1 MGAQSAAKGR
11 EAGYRLKSCSKAWWG
26 GEGTTVCTSRRS
38 PRHCGARKIFAQLP
52 GGTKKK
58 EVLRVKRRF
67 FGGADMADRQV
78 SDGRGK
84 VLKRGTHGYGLVG
97 GDAV

>member
-1 MGAQSAAKGR
+1 MALAKSLHNCL
-11 EAGYRLKSCSKAWWG
+11 E
-26 GEGTTVCTSRRS
+26 E
-38 PRHCGARKIFAQLP
+38 Q
-52 GGTKKK
+52 KKK
-58 EVLRVKRRF
+58 EVSRVKRRF
-67 FGGADMADRQV
+67 LGGADMADRQV